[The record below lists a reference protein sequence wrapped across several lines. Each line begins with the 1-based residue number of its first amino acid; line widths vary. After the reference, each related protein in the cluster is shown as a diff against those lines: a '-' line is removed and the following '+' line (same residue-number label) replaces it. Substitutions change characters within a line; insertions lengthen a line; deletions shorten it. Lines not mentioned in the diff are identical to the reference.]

1 MFLPEDHPPFED
13 EEKAE
18 ETRLCASRD
27 REDRG
32 VLNIIMILTVR
43 TMKNSIDLQIYSKLG

>member
-27 REDRG
+27 DREEDVRA
-32 VLNIIMILTVR
+32 NILRVV
-43 TMKNSIDLQIYSKLG
+43 